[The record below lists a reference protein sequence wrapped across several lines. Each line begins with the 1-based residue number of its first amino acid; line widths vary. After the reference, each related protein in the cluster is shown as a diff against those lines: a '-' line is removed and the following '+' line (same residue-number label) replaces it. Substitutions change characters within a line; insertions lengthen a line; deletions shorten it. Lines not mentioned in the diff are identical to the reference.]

1 VTLQGAF
8 DEQASW
14 IGAWRGHHGIAPMGD
29 AHTLTHF
36 DYLAE
41 FWIVDAG
48 E

>member
-8 DEQASW
+8 DAQASW
-14 IGAWRGHHGIAPMGD
+14 IGARRGQHGIVPMGD
-29 AHTLTHF
+29 AHTHF